1 MHEAAPSQPAW
12 SRPADSHILEFLAES
27 EPEYPTIVA
36 NRLGMHTP
44 YVESRFEEL
53 AERGLVEAV
62 TGEVVYRTTDR
73 GARAIEAD
81 ALPE

>member
-1 MHEAAPSQPAW
+1 MHEAAPGQPAW
-12 SRPADSHILEFLAES
+12 SRPADSHILEFLSDS

-62 TGEVVYRTTDR
+62 TGEVVYRTTEQ
-73 GARAIEAD
+73 GERAIEAG
-81 ALPE
+81 ALSD

>member
-12 SRPADSHILEFLAES
+12 SRPADRRILEFLAES
-27 EPEYPTIVA
+27 QPEYPTIVA

-53 AERGLVEAV
+53 ADRGLVEAV
-62 TGEVVYRTTDR
+62 TGEVVYRTTTA
-73 GARAIEAD
+73 GERALEAGV
-81 ALPE
+81 LPE